1 MRFIFL
7 QLILA
12 LASLSTAAIKTCV
25 MPHANSGDDSPG
37 ILSAVAS
44 CGNNSTI
51 VFTEGVTYN
60 LLTPLSFNGLQGVKF
75 LFEGNVSLSRNVSEV
90 EAVVT
95 SKKIYPG
102 RWITIKGSNVVFS
115 GSKSLNSGWFL
126 GRIPQF
132 AGNIF

>member
-1 MRFIFL
+1 MSSR
-7 QLILA
+7 
-12 LASLSTAAIKTCV
+12 TV
-25 MPHANSGDDSPG
+25 G
-37 ILSAVAS
+37 
-44 CGNNSTI
+44 
-51 VFTEGVTYN
+51 ER
-60 LLTPLSFNGLQGVKF
+60 NGLGTDTQRIAVGDIKHAGV
-75 LFEGNVSLSRNVSEV
+75 NRHVTR